1 MRPAAMTY
9 ARYMPDADPFDEL
22 LEEADEHPVDGWD
35 FSWLGDRLIDHPL
48 PWDYE
53 AMLLDH
59 AGRSPDLLD
68 LGTGGGEFLAGLP
81 HHPGRTVATEAWPP
95 NVEIARRRLRPLGIE
110 VVEMKAAGENAQQNR
125 AAALV
130 RLPFP
135 DESFALMASRHE
147 SYVPSE
153 VARVLRPGGVFLT
166 QQVGGDYRE
175 FYKALD
181 LTAPPGSGWNLGLAI
196 SQLEGVGLQIRE
208 SAEGSAATTF
218 SDIGAFAW
226 YLKAIPWVI
235 DGFSIETH
243 RFHLTRLHR
252 RFLAEGPITIR
263 QPAFWVEAIKPYA
276 LSA

>member
-1 MRPAAMTY
+1 
-9 ARYMPDADPFDEL
+9 MPDADPFDEL
-22 LEEADEHPVDGWD
+22 LEEADEHPVAGWD
-35 FSWLGDRLIDHPL
+35 FSWLADRLIDHPL

-68 LGTGGGEFLAGLP
+68 LGTGGGEFLASLP
-81 HHPGRTVATEAWPP
+81 HHPLRTVATEAWPP
-95 NVEIARRRLRPLGIE
+95 NIEIAGRRLRPLGIE
-110 VVEMKAAGENAQQNR
+110 VVEVEAAGENARQNR
-125 AAALV
+125 AVAPA
-130 RLPFP
+130 RLPLA
-135 DESFALMASRHE
+135 DESFALVASRHE

-153 VARVLRPGGVFLT
+153 VARVLRLGGVFLT

-175 FYKALD
+175 FYEAIA

-196 SQLEGVGLQIRE
+196 SQLEGVGLEIRG

-226 YLKAIPWVI
+226 YLKATPWVI

-243 RFHLTRLHR
+243 RSHLSRLHR
-252 RFLAEGPITIR
+252 RFLTEGPITIR
-263 QPAFWVEAIKPYA
+263 QPAFWVKAIKPLA
-276 LSA
+276 PNA